1 MLSEKKNLKDSN
13 NQMFSQRKPYITLI
27 SQENKIK
34 TDVFLILSLKL
45 ASRIKKHS
53 GSSQNTYFW

>member
-27 SQENKIK
+27 SQENKTK

>member
-27 SQENKIK
+27 SQENKTK

-45 ASRIKKHS
+45 ASSIKKHS